1 MSHLQGGIAVITGAA
16 SGFGL
21 EASRI
26 AARLGMKIVMADVQ
40 ADALELSSH
49 DVAAI
54 GGSGA
59 EVLAVRTDVSRAA
72 DLDALAAATVQ
83 RFGAPNLV
91 FNNAGVGAG
100 GLVWEHSARDWEWVF
115 GVNVMGVAHG
125 VRAFTPLMLAAAQAD
140 PAWHGHIVNTA
151 SMAGLLNPPNMGL
164 YNASKH
170 AVVSLSESLYQ
181 DLALVSDRVHAHV
194 LCPYFVPTGI
204 TRSERNRPQD
214 LHDAAAKPTRSQL
227 IQQAMID
234 QAVSKGRVTA
244 AQVAQFVFD
253 ACAENRFYIYSHP
266 KALGPVQTR
275 LEDIMTPR
283 NPSDP
288 FQDKP
293 EIGEH
298 LRQALRAG

>member
-1 MSHLQGGIAVITGAA
+1 MNHLQGGTAVITGAA

-40 ADALELSSH
+40 ADALELSRH
-49 DVAAI
+49 EI
-54 GGSGA
+54 EGLGA
-59 EVLAVRTDVSRAA
+59 EVLPVRTDVSKA
-72 DLDALAAATVQ
+72 DAVDALAQATLK
-83 RFGAPNLV
+83 RFGVPHFV

-100 GLVWEHSARDWEWVF
+100 GLVWEHSAKDWEWVF
-115 GVNVMGVAHG
+115 GVNVLGVAHG
-125 VRAFTPLMLAAAQAD
+125 VRAFTPLMLAAADAD
-140 PAWHGHIVNTA
+140 PAYRGHIVNTA

-181 DLALVSDRVHAHV
+181 DLSLVSDRVHAHM

-204 TRSERNRPQD
+204 TRSERNRP
-214 LHDAAAKPTRSQL
+214 HDMHDPAAGPTRSQL

-266 KALGPVQTR
+266 KALAAVQTR

-288 FQDKP
+288 FKDKP
-293 EIGEH
+293 EIGEQ